1 MFWALSG
8 AGFTGRKGLCYGI
21 AEPESAASCTVIA
34 GCKGRGEDGDGFRGR
49 KNGWPFRKA
58 DSILEAMSLPVSE
71 PRLEPATIED
81 LPQLVELLVALF
93 SEESDFE
100 PDKLKQEHGLRLIL
114 EQPNRGRI
122 FVLRTEH
129 MVIGMV
135 NLLFTIST
143 AEGGLV
149 ILMEDVIVHPQH
161 RRQGYGSLL
170 LNHAIEFARAKHFKR
185 ITLLTD
191 KISAESQAF
200 FVSHG
205 FSFSSMIPMRLVFDA
220 EF

>member
-1 MFWALSG
+1 M
-8 AGFTGRKGLCYGI
+8 
-21 AEPESAASCTVIA
+21 SASA
-34 GCKGRGEDGDGFRGR
+34 
-49 KNGWPFRKA
+49 N
-58 DSILEAMSLPVSE
+58 E

-93 SEESDFE
+93 SVEEDFR
-100 PDKLKQEHGLRLIL
+100 PDKAKQEHGLRLIL

-122 FVLRTEH
+122 FVLRTDH

-149 ILMEDVIVHPQH
+149 ILMEDVVVHPQH
-161 RRQGYGSLL
+161 RRQGYGGKLL
-170 LNHAIEFARAKHFKR
+170 DYAIQFARAKNFRR

-200 FVSHG
+200 FSKHG
-205 FSFSSMIPMRLVFDA
+205 FSFSSMIPMRLVFD
-220 EF
+220 